1 MTEAMR
7 QHTSLWIGI
16 EVAGGYS
23 EQALLRTF
31 MADPWT
37 PKNQASFRGKA
48 CNTVKQVRVWT
59 LDPDC

>member
-7 QHTSLWIGI
+7 QHTNLWIGI

-23 EQALLRTF
+23 GQALLHTC

-48 CNTVKQVRVWT
+48 CNTVKQVRV
-59 LDPDC
+59 